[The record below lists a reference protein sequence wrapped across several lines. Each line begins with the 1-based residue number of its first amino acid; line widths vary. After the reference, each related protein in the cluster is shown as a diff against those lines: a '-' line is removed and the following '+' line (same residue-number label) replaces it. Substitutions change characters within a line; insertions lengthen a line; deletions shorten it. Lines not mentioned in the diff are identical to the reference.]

1 MASEGGEMNPSNE
14 GYTTARAATRGARRA
29 VGLALVVVLLGGFGL
44 TGCGI
49 ISKVKSAVDT
59 AERNKATMD
68 SFTNKIQAG
77 PTTFEATYV
86 TTGSSPATV
95 VYAVQ
100 PPNGLSFS
108 DTPSGPAAA
117 NGPGAFRF
125 IVNPSGEYACTPPSS
140 TTGSGGSNGSSSKW
154 ACEKLPK
161 ASAADY
167 NNILDFYTP
176 THWVNFLKGL
186 SIAAGLAG
194 DKVSTSSKTVNG
206 FAMSCVDLVASGE
219 PGTSSICTTA
229 QNILGY
235 VKVGADATSF
245 EITHYSTSP
254 ASSMFQ
260 LPPGA
265 TVTTVTIPSSTT
277 TTTS

>member
-1 MASEGGEMNPSNE
+1 MNVS
-14 GYTTARAATRGARRA
+14 TDAHLLARIAMRSRRRA
-29 VGLALVVVLLGGFGL
+29 VGLALLAVLVGGLGL

-49 ISKVKSAVDT
+49 ISKVKSAVGT
-59 AERNKATMD
+59 AERNKATME

-108 DTPSGPAAA
+108 DTPSGPGAA
-117 NGPGAFRF
+117 NGPGKFQF
-125 IVNPSGEYACTPPSS
+125 IVKPNRRVRLYPPSS
-140 TTGSGGSNGSSSKW
+140 TTGSGGSSGSSSKW

-167 NNILDFYTP
+167 TNILDFYTP

-186 SIAAGLAG
+186 SVVAGLAG
-194 DKVSTSSKTVNG
+194 DKVTTSSKTVNG
-206 FAMSCVDLVASGE
+206 FAMSCVDLVATGQ
-219 PGTSSICTTA
+219 PGTSTICTTA

-235 VKVGADATSF
+235 VSTAGSSTSF

-265 TVTTVTIPSSTT
+265 TVTTVTVPSSTT